1 MVASG
6 VGQYSIN
13 VKSNLKDFY
22 GSLTKAQRTLKEL
35 TEKKNQL
42 QIDSSQLDKLR
53 DKGQRIAAEMRE
65 LRQQKNEIKLGT
77 KEVDNVDAALKNID
91 KKISSLNR
99 QKLEVEAEIQP
110 IRTAN
115 TQLYKVEQEIDRI
128 NNQKVD
134 IKFSDSVKNIG
145 SNIQNLGD
153 GILKT
158 FNPLTSKLN
167 QMFGFGLITK
177 GIDTVTSMVNNSVDS
192 AIKRVDTLNNYT
204 KVMSNLGVNEKD
216 ANSSKATLVKGLQ
229 GLPTALDD
237 GVSAVQRFTS
247 VNSDVNKSTKM
258 FLALNNALLAGG
270 AGAEIQSS
278 ALEQLSQSYSK
289 GKPDITEF
297 RSMQTAM
304 PGQLKQVAKAM
315 GMTTAELQQAM
326 TGKDATVSM
335 EQFLNKVVELNE
347 KGSDGFKSFAEQAK
361 NATGGV
367 QTGIAN
373 MRTAVT
379 RGVANIITSLDTMLQ
394 KANLG
399 GISGVMSKIGSTI
412 EKGLTSVGTAI
423 ENNKGT
429 IINFISSLEKN
440 FSKAFAV
447 IQKFDFGAFF
457 DGLGKGLNGLKN
469 DGKSIINFIKPLFE
483 ILGKVA
489 GDKNTPET
497 LGKLIPRLF
506 ELGIALKAIGTAT
519 KVSGSVGGFLGKLTG
534 LKLPKLPSF
543 GGKAQEGELPLKN
556 IGINDLKSLGMKMLT
571 LAGLSA
577 NIFLAAKAI
586 EEVNKIGNLRN
597 LQPKLLAIAEA
608 IVGTGVISAA
618 LGKVNELLGGSVVS
632 GLLLIVGIAADIF
645 LVAKALEEVA
655 NIDGDFG
662 SLQSKIGQI
671 ALAITEIGT
680 LAGVVGLITNTG
692 IGAAALVSGLV
703 AIIGIT
709 GTLYLVAVALKKVSK
724 INLDSDIIESNINSI
739 SRVIKSMSK
748 MTFKENL
755 ITQLDKI
762 LSQLLNLALIGELI
776 GIGKELEKI
785 QELNLDYSSINNNLD
800 GISKGITA
808 VTSIKYNE
816 SLVTSFIKGGI
827 AGNLKKV
834 IDEIIEITNKFEN
847 LQGRSIISD
856 SLTSQIKAIREGISA
871 ITAIK
876 FNESIVTSWLKG
888 GIVGNIK
895 SVIGTIQ
902 EITDEF
908 EDIQGRSLISNSLTT
923 NIETIQTGISAITGI
938 KFDESIVSSF
948 LKNGI
953 SGNIKSMI
961 QTLLD
966 IANDFEDIQGR
977 SLIEDSLISEIGIIQ
992 TGIDSITG
1000 IKFHESLL
1008 SSFLKNGISDNI
1020 KSMIATIINIT
1031 DSFEDLE
1038 GRSLI
1043 EDSLIGEIGTIQ
1055 KGIDAITGI
1064 KFHESVLSSFLKK
1077 GVSGNIKN
1085 LINTLIDIAD
1095 SFEDLQGRSLI
1106 LSNLT
1111 NDEGTGE
1118 IDIIQS
1124 GIDKITGIKFHESV
1138 ISSWLKNGIVDNI
1151 KSVISSIINIADD
1164 LEDIQGRSLI
1174 LNSLTNDEGTGEI
1187 DIIQTAINK
1196 IAEIK
1201 FDGGIGVDGMKTA
1214 HDMFNELLEI
1224 GNVLENVQALNLIED
1239 TLMND
1244 GGGEL
1249 DIIESAVRSLS
1260 KFATDD
1266 IVNNLTGMSNALN
1279 SIVNDLTKTFP
1290 PEFKDLGKLLAQ
1302 KINDGFKSKLDLQTI
1317 LSAKIKALS
1326 TAGAN
1331 GIGSSI
1337 AKALSAGFESS
1348 LNLGDKIHNS
1358 IVKALAS
1365 EYSAKINV
1373 DLMTNK
1379 VDNSNSNSSSTKY
1392 PTVVMASGGRVA
1404 TDSQLQDSPEKPLL
1418 GNGEY
1423 VIPAKIVKALGTPFF
1438 DKLRSGQISRT
1449 FAGLA
1454 QSVSN
1459 TTSSVVNNIYNNQTT
1474 NQHMTVYPSGH
1485 QDMMMI
1491 SNRRVRV

>member
-608 IVGTGVISAA
+608 IVGMGVISAA

-1064 KFHESVLSSFLKK
+1064 KFHESV
-1077 GVSGNIKN
+1077 
-1085 LINTLIDIAD
+1085 
-1095 SFEDLQGRSLI
+1095 
-1106 LSNLT
+1106 
-1111 NDEGTGE
+1111 
-1118 IDIIQS
+1118 
-1124 GIDKITGIKFHESV
+1124 